1 MALDFLELK
10 ARFVST
16 FGPADPGIAFGPGRV
31 NIIGEHT
38 DYNGGLVLPFAI
50 DRGVAVAFR
59 PAHGTAV
66 RVVARQYGNEE
77 DTFDVRRVEPG
88 ERRWG
93 RYVRGVVRK
102 LEDAGYRVAGACLMV
117 DSDLP
122 VGAGLSSSAAL
133 EMATLMAFSAMGGY
147 EVPPTEAAR
156 LCQKAE
162 HDFAGVR
169 CGIMDQTVSR
179 MGREDHALLLDCDT
193 MAVAHV
199 PIRLAGHAW
208 LLLDT
213 GVRHE
218 LGASEYN
225 RRRAECEAA
234 ATLLAPG
241 AEKPSL
247 RRADVGAFADLAAK
261 GRLTPA
267 QVLRV
272 RHVMGENLR
281 VAEMCA
287 ALAMGDAAWAGRL
300 LDESHA
306 SLRDFYQVSCPELDL
321 MADLCRRRV
330 GCRGARMVGGGFGG
344 SVLALVEESA
354 ADSLARDVLSEY
366 SRKAGREGTSIA
378 VRPAGG
384 ARLINPPAP

>member
-1 MALDFLELK
+1 MALDLSELK

-16 FGPADPGIAFGPGRV
+16 FGPGECGIALGPGRV

-50 DRGVAVAFR
+50 DRGVAVVFR
-59 PAHGTAV
+59 PLPGTSV
-66 RVVARQYGNEE
+66 RVVARQYGDEE
-77 DTFDVRRVEPG
+77 DAFDARRVEPG
-88 ERRWG
+88 EKRWG

-102 LEDAGYRVAGACLMV
+102 LEDAGYGVRGACLMV

-133 EMATLMAFSAMGGY
+133 EMAVLMAFSAMGGY
-147 EVPPTEAAR
+147 EVPPMEAAR

-179 MGREDHALLLDCDT
+179 MGREGHALLLDCDT
-193 MAVAHV
+193 MAAVHV
-199 PIRLAGHAW
+199 PIRLAGYSW

-213 GVRHE
+213 GARHE

-225 RRRAECEAA
+225 RRRAECESAA
-234 ATLLAPG
+234 ALLAPG
-241 AEKPSL
+241 SGGPSL
-247 RRADVGAFADLAAK
+247 RRADVGAFAALAAG
-261 GRLTPA
+261 GRLTRS
-267 QVLRV
+267 QVMRA
-272 RHVMGENLR
+272 RHVMGENVR

-287 ALAMGDAAWAGRL
+287 ALASGDAAWAGRL

-306 SLRDFYQVSCPELDL
+306 SLRDYYQVSCPELDL
-321 MADLCRRRV
+321 MADLCRGRP
-330 GCRGARMVGGGFGG
+330 GCMGARMVGGGFGG
-344 SVLALVEESA
+344 SVLAIVEEA
-354 ADSLARDVLSEY
+354 ASEAAAGEVLAEY
-366 SRKAGREGTSIA
+366 SRRTGRKGASLA

-384 ARLINPPAP
+384 ARIVDRRAS